1 MKKIMILAIS
11 AILAVN
17 ISAQESKAH
26 KGELKKEQ
34 KELKHEM
41 NISREQRI
49 EMDIKYLTQEL
60 YLDEAQAEKFAKTYR
75 EYIADKEKL
84 QETYKAKFGKDL
96 NERQVKAVLRYHGPK
111 TKGDFKSLEGPQC
124 KGECKGECKKHAHKG
139 EIKQ

>member
-1 MKKIMILAIS
+1 MKKIMILAVS
-11 AILAVN
+11 AILAAN
-17 ISAQESKAH
+17 ISAREVKAQ
-26 KGELKKEQ
+26 KGECK
-34 KELKHEM
+34 KELKECM
-41 NISREQRI
+41 FTPEQRV

-96 NERQVKAVLRYHGPK
+96 NERQVKTVLRYHGPK
-111 TKGDFKSLEGPQC
+111 PKGDFKSLEGPQC